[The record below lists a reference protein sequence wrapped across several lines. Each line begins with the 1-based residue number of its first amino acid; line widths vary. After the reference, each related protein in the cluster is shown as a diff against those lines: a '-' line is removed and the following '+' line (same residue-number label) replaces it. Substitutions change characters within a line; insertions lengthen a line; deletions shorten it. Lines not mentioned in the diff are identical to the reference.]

1 MADLP
6 EDLAAAV
13 NAQASARVAMDVQG
27 FAKYLTPAAIDSL
40 RASFPG
46 VPPRV
51 SRYEI
56 GNTSG
61 NGSEY
66 EVNVQYFVR
75 DDAFIVRSE
84 WKKGG
89 DAWMVAFAERLWE
102 EGEQRP
108 GPLNKL
114 AGSVVRWVAGLRRGR

>member
-1 MADLP
+1 MVDLP

-13 NAQASARVAMDVQG
+13 NDQAQARVDMNVSG

-56 GNTSG
+56 DSTDGNASDIT
-61 NGSEY
+61 
-66 EVNVQYFVR
+66 VNVRYFIR
-75 DDAFIVRSE
+75 DESFIVRSK
-84 WKKGG
+84 WQKQQDG
-89 DAWMVAFAERLWE
+89 WMVAHAERLWS
-102 EGEQRP
+102 EGEKRP
-108 GPLNKL
+108 GPLSKL
-114 AGSVVRWVAGLRRGR
+114 AGSIVRWVASLRR

>member
-13 NAQASARVAMDVQG
+13 NDQAEARVAMNIQG
-27 FAKYLTPAAIDSL
+27 FSKYLTPAAIDAL

-56 GNTSG
+56 GDTSG
-61 NGSEY
+61 GGTEY
-66 EVNVQYFVR
+66 VVNVRYFVR
-75 DDAFIVRSE
+75 DDPFIVRST
-84 WKKGG
+84 WKKDG
-89 DAWMVAFAERLWE
+89 DAWMVAHAERLWD
-102 EGEQRP
+102 EGEKRP

-114 AGSVVRWVAGLRRGR
+114 AGSVIRWVAGLRRGR

>member
-13 NAQASARVAMDVQG
+13 KDQAGARVAMNVQG
-27 FAKYLTPAAIDSL
+27 FAKYLTPSAIDSL

-51 SRYEI
+51 SRYEV
-56 GNTSG
+56 GDTEGS
-61 NGSEY
+61 GSEY
-66 EVNVQYFVR
+66 TVYIRYFVR
-75 DDAFIVRSE
+75 DDPFIVRST
-84 WKKGG
+84 WKKDGG
-89 DAWMVAFAERLWE
+89 SWMVAVAERLWD
-102 EGEQRP
+102 EGETRP

-114 AGSVVRWVAGLRRGR
+114 AGSVIRWVAGLRRRG

>member
-1 MADLP
+1 MVDLP

-13 NAQASARVAMDVQG
+13 KDQAEARVAMNIQG

-56 GNTSG
+56 GETFG
-61 NGSEY
+61 GGSEY
-66 EVNVQYFVR
+66 EVKVQYFVR
-75 DDAFIVRSE
+75 DDPFIVRSE
-84 WKKGG
+84 WKKDG
-89 DAWMVAFAERLWE
+89 DSWMIVFAERLWDE
-102 EGEQRP
+102 DEKRP

-114 AGSVVRWVAGLRRGR
+114 AGAVVRWVAGLRRGS